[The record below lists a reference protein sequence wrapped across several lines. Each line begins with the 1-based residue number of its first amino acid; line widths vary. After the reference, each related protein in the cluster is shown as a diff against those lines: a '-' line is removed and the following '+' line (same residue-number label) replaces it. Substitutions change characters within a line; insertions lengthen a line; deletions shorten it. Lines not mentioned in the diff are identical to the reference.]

1 MAALKKDQSQNFTDR
16 LVDEVLALKKDFE
29 NDSEST
35 EEHKTISFWVP
46 VSYIKKYEQLQDVSK
61 KKFGKK
67 LKAAFIRAIDVG
79 IE

>member
-1 MAALKKDQSQNFTDR
+1 MAALKKEQSFSDR
-16 LVDEVLALKKDFE
+16 LVDEVLALKQDFE
-29 NDSEST
+29 NSSDST

-67 LKAAFIRAIDVG
+67 LKAAFIRAIDAG